1 MDPPAT
7 IYFEL
12 MPPETSPVAYLTL
25 INKSQ
30 NQIIFKIK
38 TTKPASYIV
47 RPNQGAINPSSESKV
62 TVLFNHALDS
72 PVRNKSN

>member
-47 RPNQGAINPSSESKV
+47 RPNQGAINP
-62 TVLFNHALDS
+62 
-72 PVRNKSN
+72 